1 MKREAPAHSAWLAT
15 FLITISVRFL
25 PAACRERFHDEWMA
39 ELQEMACQDIA
50 LVPPALRI
58 LLCAPSVAR
67 ALQSQGQNDGPQ
79 ETLLERFTTATSK
92 ATVQHLILGSLLRRL
107 REVCGISIEQ
117 SADAIRCSHA
127 KIGQM
132 ERGQVRFKERDV
144 SDLLMLYGVTDPPE
158 RAALLNL
165 VREVNTPGWWHTYS
179 EGLPIWHEPY
189 AGLEAAA
196 SVLRLYEV
204 QVVPGLLQTEE
215 YAHALI
221 RQGSAADEKEIRRW
235 AELRV
240 SRQEV
245 LFGPNP
251 PQLWAVVDEGALRR
265 PVGGRE
271 VVRDQL
277 QYLIEIAAL
286 PNVTLQIL
294 PFAAGPHSA
303 MRGPFTILRFAD
315 PDLDDVVYLEQL
327 TSALYLDK
335 PSEVDIYSEAVEQ
348 LCLLAEPASRT
359 KKIINEILADI

>member
-158 RAALLNL
+158 RAALLISSGKST
-165 VREVNTPGWWHTYS
+165 RPDGGTPTQRACRSGMSPTRDWRPQPPFFASTRSRSSPGCCRPRNTPM
-179 EGLPIWHEPY
+179 P
-189 AGLEAAA
+189 
-196 SVLRLYEV
+196 
-204 QVVPGLLQTEE
+204 
-215 YAHALI
+215 
-221 RQGSAADEKEIRRW
+221 
-235 AELRV
+235 
-240 SRQEV
+240 
-245 LFGPNP
+245 
-251 PQLWAVVDEGALRR
+251 
-265 PVGGRE
+265 
-271 VVRDQL
+271 
-277 QYLIEIAAL
+277 
-286 PNVTLQIL
+286 
-294 PFAAGPHSA
+294 
-303 MRGPFTILRFAD
+303 
-315 PDLDDVVYLEQL
+315 
-327 TSALYLDK
+327 
-335 PSEVDIYSEAVEQ
+335 
-348 LCLLAEPASRT
+348 
-359 KKIINEILADI
+359 